1 MKVYISGQITG
12 NPFYKSDF
20 QEAEEELK
28 AAGHDPVNPTAV
40 YDEGYCST
48 YKEYIDND
56 LELLA
61 TCDAI
66 YMLRGWRKSKGAR
79 LEHQY
84 AQTTGIWIA
93 HQ

>member
-1 MKVYISGQITG
+1 MKVYISGKITG

-20 QEAEEELK
+20 QEAEEEMK
-28 AAGHDPVNPTAV
+28 EAGHEVVNPVKACP
-40 YDEGYCST
+40 EGCCST

-56 LELLA
+56 MEHLA

-66 YMLRGWRKSKGAR
+66 YMLRGWRKSPGAR

-84 AQTTGIWIA
+84 AQITGMWITY
-93 HQ
+93 Q